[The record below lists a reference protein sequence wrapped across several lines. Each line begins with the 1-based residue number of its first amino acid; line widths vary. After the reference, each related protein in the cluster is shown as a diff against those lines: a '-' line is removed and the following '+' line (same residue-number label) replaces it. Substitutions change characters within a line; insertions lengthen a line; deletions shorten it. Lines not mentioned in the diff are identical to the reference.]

1 MVICFGVYLEG
12 RHESVHVFFRRF
24 LSANVCIHL
33 TGIGPIRELVGK
45 VAGFLASEALDLDEF
60 PRILLAIIGLHIAV
74 DQVVIIIL
82 CKDDGAG
89 ECT

>member
-1 MVICFGVYLEG
+1 MLERPMSLSLYCSIFGKLIKDLLKSYSMG
-12 RHESVHVFFRRF
+12 TNHYPQTR
-24 LSANVCIHL
+24 ANIHD
-33 TGIGPIRELVGK
+33 T
-45 VAGFLASEALDLDEF
+45 
-60 PRILLAIIGLHIAV
+60 IIGLHIAV